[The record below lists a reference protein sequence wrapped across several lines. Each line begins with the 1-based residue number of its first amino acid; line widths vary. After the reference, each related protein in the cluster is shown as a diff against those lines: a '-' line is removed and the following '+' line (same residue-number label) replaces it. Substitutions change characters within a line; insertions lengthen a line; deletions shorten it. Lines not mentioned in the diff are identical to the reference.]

1 MRWTVEWLV
10 YYNDCS
16 TQSGP
21 YKSEPIRL
29 LSSRVQERLPVS
41 EALLTELHHGAP
53 IPTITTTTTTTTT
66 NNNNNNNTNN
76 NTVCSTIP
84 PVLSPYSSTEN
95 SRSYPNSTKNSRR
108 SFVSTSRF
116 YLKKTDVPANR
127 PTLVELAPEKP
138 LATALKGQVVLEF
151 PTIVVV
157 AAGVEG
163 ALEGCEIIERYVKK
177 ENAPSQNAKENS
189 GSGEEIAGSTGAGE
203 TDTGIKDMGYRV
215 GSGDFNINYPALE
228 AHRGHIDLAARMTLP
243 PLELQTPAGQL
254 TRDS

>member
-10 YYNDCS
+10 HSLNNDCT

-21 YKSEPIRL
+21 YKSGPIRL

-53 IPTITTTTTTTTT
+53 IPMTTTS
-66 NNNNNNNTNN
+66 NTAGSI
-76 NTVCSTIP
+76 VP
-84 PVLSPYSSTEN
+84 PALHPHSFTEN
-95 SRSYPNSTKNSRR
+95 PRPHPNSTKNYRR

-116 YLKKTDVPANR
+116 YLKKVDVPANK

-138 LATALKGQVVLEF
+138 LAAALKGQVVLEF

-163 ALEGCEIIERYVKK
+163 ALEGCEIIERCV
-177 ENAPSQNAKENS
+177 EEEGAPSQKAKERG
-189 GSGEEIAGSTGAGE
+189 GSGGVVASSTVVGSAASE
-203 TDTGIKDMGYRV
+203 TDTSIKDMSV
-215 GSGDFNINYPALE
+215 ES
-228 AHRGHIDLAARMTLP
+228 TVVV
-243 PLELQTPAGQL
+243 
-254 TRDS
+254 